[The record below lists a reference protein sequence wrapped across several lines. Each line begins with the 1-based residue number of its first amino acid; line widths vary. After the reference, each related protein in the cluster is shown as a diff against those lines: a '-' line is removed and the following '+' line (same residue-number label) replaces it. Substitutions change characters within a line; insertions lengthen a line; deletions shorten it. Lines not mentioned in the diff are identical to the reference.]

1 MAGIRDP
8 RTRDPGLPAA
18 GRRGFTDKGA
28 EAMEAPRFNAIFDA
42 ADRFGL
48 LICARF
54 VEAASLRCEAEG
66 VWAFALRLALSF
78 TSTGVVFRE

>member
-1 MAGIRDP
+1 
-8 RTRDPGLPAA
+8 
-18 GRRGFTDKGA
+18 
-28 EAMEAPRFNAIFDA
+28 MEAPRFNAIFDA

-54 VEAASLRCEAEG
+54 AFVEAASLRCEAEG
-66 VWAFALRLALSF
+66 TLAFALRLALSF

>member
-1 MAGIRDP
+1 
-8 RTRDPGLPAA
+8 
-18 GRRGFTDKGA
+18 
-28 EAMEAPRFNAIFDA
+28 MEAPRFNAIFDA